1 MRVPPQIPP
10 LPLPAVK
17 PGEKAKL
24 IASLAIHPPPS
35 AEAAPEALLIRLSR
49 EPLALFGVLHRPRQ
63 HGMTHMPSAEAQGGR
78 LAVELLHAAS
88 RAYSDQAEEAD
99 RPRVAILQPLTGTAP
114 SLAVTVPP
122 PSEAAAPFTPSDD
135 DRRAALPGRR
145 ETWPPFS
152 AFRDFV
158 LAIGQQAPA
167 AIPVLALA
175 GLIATTLAF
184 WLLS

>member
-10 LPLPAVK
+10 LPLPVVK
-17 PGEKAKL
+17 PGETAKL

-49 EPLALFGVLHRPRQ
+49 EPLALFGVLHRPHQ
-63 HGMTHMPSAEAQGGR
+63 HGMTHRPSAEAQSGR

-88 RAYSDQAEEAD
+88 RAYGEQANEAE
-99 RPRVAILQPLTGTAP
+99 RPRVAILQPLTATAP
-114 SLAVTVPP
+114 SLTVTLPP
-122 PSEAAAPFTPSDD
+122 PPEAAAPFTPSDD
-135 DRRAALPGRR
+135 DRREALPGRR
-145 ETWPPFS
+145 ETWPPLS
-152 AFRDFV
+152 AFRDFL

-167 AIPVLALA
+167 AIPVLTLV
-175 GLIATTLAF
+175 GLIATALAF